1 MRNITLTT
9 ALTAGVAALALALTG
24 CSAPAAT
31 TPEATATGAS
41 AAVIDR
47 TGETLNIDFAT
58 YNPLSLLI
66 KNYGWLEEDLA
77 ASGITVN
84 WVQSLSSADAN
95 AKLLANAIDVGS
107 TAGAAALLAR
117 ANGSA
122 IKTIEIFDQP
132 EWAAIVVAPGSDITS
147 VEDLEGKQV
156 AVKKGTDPYFFLL
169 QALEEADVDPATVTV
184 QNLAHADG
192 KTALFGGSVDAWVG
206 LDPIMAGAEEEGAT
220 LVYRNV
226 DFNSYGF
233 LNGTESFLADKPD
246 IAQIVINVYERA
258 RAYAIA
264 NPDATYALL
273 AQASG
278 LSVPVAKT
286 VITERTV
293 LDINPIPGKTQ
304 TTLLAKIGKVF
315 VESGDVATQA
325 QVDTALKT
333 LYDTTFIS
341 KAYTPPA
348 E

>member
-1 MRNITLTT
+1 MRKTPLTT
-9 ALTAGVAALALALTG
+9 VLAAGAAAVALALTG
-24 CSAPAAT
+24 CSAPA
-31 TPEATATGAS
+31 TATPTAS
-41 AAVIDR
+41 ASAASDAVIDR

-77 ASGITVN
+77 ASGIKVN

-95 AKLLANAIDVGS
+95 SKLLAGAIDVGS

-132 EWAAIVVAPGSDITS
+132 EWAAIVVAPGSKIKT
-147 VEDLEGKQV
+147 VKDLVGKQI
-156 AVKKGTDPYFFLL
+156 AAKKGTDPYFFLL
-169 QALEEADVDPATVTV
+169 QALEEAGVDPASVTV

-192 KTALFGGSVDAWVG
+192 KTALFGGSVDAWAG

-220 LVYRNV
+220 LIYRNV
-226 DFNSYGF
+226 GFNSYGF
-233 LNGTESFLADKPD
+233 LNGTESFLTDKPD

-273 AQASG
+273 AQTSG
-278 LSVPVAKT
+278 LTVPVAKT
-286 VITERTV
+286 VITERTL
-293 LDINPIPGKTQ
+293 LDIDPIPGKTQ
-304 TTLLAKIGKVF
+304 TALLAKIGKVF

-325 QVDTALKT
+325 QIDTALKT

-348 E
+348 K